1 MKSYN
6 MKGIWKWIRKNI
18 RNVIHRDAE
27 AKHSVIVFFS
37 RIVRNDHAV
46 GNNKSWVFWSARKQT
61 HWMSGIHD
69 ERLLVRHCH
78 QVMKREPK
86 LEIRY
91 RPLCFHDFFFLTFL
105 VRKIFWRAKFFGA
118 WKSKK
123 LMRFDEF
130 AFLARKCFSR
140 MKTENSCVF
149 TIFVIKIFLG
159 AKTFL
164 VRKPKI
170 VLRMAR
176 KTWRGSA
183 PPSLS

>member
-91 RPLCFHDFFFLTFL
+91 RPCVFTIFFFLTFL
-105 VRKIFWRAKFFGA
+105 ACKLFWRVKIKNSCVLTSLF
-118 WKSKK
+118 SHN
-123 LMRFDEF
+123 
-130 AFLARKCFSR
+130 FLARKCFLG
-140 MKTENSCVF
+140 MKTENSCF
-149 TIFVIKIFLG
+149 STIIIIFL
-159 AKTFL
+159 ARKRFWCKNQKTSIL
-164 VRKPKI
+164 LP
-170 VLRMAR
+170 MAR

>member
-86 LEIRY
+86 LEIKY
-91 RPLCFHDFFFLTFL
+91 RPCRRYHDFFLL
-105 VRKIFWRAKFFGA
+105 NFFGA
-118 WKSKK
+118 WKLKNSCVLTILFSHK
-123 LMRFDEF
+123 
-130 AFLARKCFSR
+130 FLARKCFS
-140 MKTENSCVF
+140 
-149 TIFVIKIFLG
+149 
-159 AKTFL
+159 
-164 VRKPKI
+164 
-170 VLRMAR
+170 
-176 KTWRGSA
+176 
-183 PPSLS
+183 